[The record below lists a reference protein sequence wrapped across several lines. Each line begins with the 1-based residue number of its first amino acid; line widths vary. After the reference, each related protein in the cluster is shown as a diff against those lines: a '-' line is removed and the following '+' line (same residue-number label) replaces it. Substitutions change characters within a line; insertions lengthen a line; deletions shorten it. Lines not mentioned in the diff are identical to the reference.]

1 MERRLRRA
9 HLGIAAALAPA
20 VHCHPL
26 HGGDPVP
33 CVAFMLLAM
42 TRVRD
47 FDEKCA
53 DSSVPGSAQRF
64 LMTDP
69 PLNLRRL
76 RVRSTSN
83 AADVT
88 AALATRPH
96 HHQIREL
103 DVSLDEP
110 LAPSEVEPLLAALN
124 GARCLRVLRVRGHAG
139 EALALATRA
148 TLRRLSLSEN
158 NNNPD
163 FSVFPELRRLDDDFF
178 GGSTDLT
185 TVAFP
190 PRLRCVGNRVFW
202 SSGLTT
208 LDMSA
213 LAELKH
219 IGDAFCRYAALK
231 SVQLPPNLETIGD
244 HAFRMSKLT
253 AIDVSMLPKLR
264 KIGMRFCAQCAN
276 LTAVSAAPPNLQY
289 IGHESFARCASM
301 AGTPA
306 WAGVL
311 SACVAF
317 THACGKGN
325 D

>member
-1 MERRLRRA
+1 MHRKLRGA
-9 HLGIAAALAPA
+9 QLGIAAALAPA

-53 DSSVPGSAQRF
+53 DSCVPGSAQRF
-64 LMTDP
+64 LTLDP

-76 RVRSTSN
+76 QMHSTSSV
-83 AADVT
+83 ADVT

-103 DVSLDEP
+103 GVSQDEP
-110 LAPSEVEPLLAALN
+110 LTPNAVGPLLAALR
-124 GARCLRVLRVRGHAG
+124 GARCLRVLHVSGHAG

-148 TLRRLSLSEN
+148 TLRRLSLIDSYAS

-163 FSVFPELRRLDDDFF
+163 FSMFPALRCLDDDF
-178 GGSTDLT
+178 GAGSTNLS

-190 PRLRCVGNRVFW
+190 PRLRWVGSQVFW
-202 SSGLTT
+202 SSGLTA

-213 LAELKH
+213 LADLKY
-219 IGDAFCRYAALK
+219 IGDAFCMYAALK
-231 SVQLPPNLETIGD
+231 SVQLPPNLETIGN
-244 HAFRMSKLT
+244 HAFRTSKLT
-253 AIDVSMLPKLR
+253 AIDVSSLPKLR
-264 KIGMRFCAQCAN
+264 KIGTRFCAKCAY
-276 LTAVSAAPPNLQY
+276 LTAVSAAPPALQS
-289 IGHESFARCASM
+289 IGHDAFWRCKSM
-301 AGTPA
+301 GGTPA
-306 WAGVL
+306 WA
-311 SACVAF
+311 AWAP
-317 THACGKGN
+317 APA
-325 D
+325 